1 MEAQFKRKEKIV
13 AFGFAIFVPFF
24 LVGSYAPFVPIQWLP
39 VLGIVALVP
48 VAAILVL
55 YNERGKEDQRSQTIV
70 TSGSIFHWESI
81 LWRAALRVRC
91 AC

>member
-1 MEAQFKRKEKIV
+1 MTHCMRYISYNFFTIKISIIEPQCI
-13 AFGFAIFVPFF
+13 AIFVPFF

-55 YNERGKEDQRSQTIV
+55 YNERGKEDQRK
-70 TSGSIFHWESI
+70 
-81 LWRAALRVRC
+81 RC
-91 AC
+91 